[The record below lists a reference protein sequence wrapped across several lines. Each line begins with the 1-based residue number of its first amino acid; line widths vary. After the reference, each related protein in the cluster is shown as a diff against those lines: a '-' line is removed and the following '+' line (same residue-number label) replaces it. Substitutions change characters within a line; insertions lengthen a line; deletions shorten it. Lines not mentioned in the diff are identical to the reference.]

1 MARQIKLDDRE
12 KIEIVDAD
20 GVVTG
25 WFRFNPTD
33 TAILDRFKD
42 LEEYFNG
49 KNAELKKLSASEQK
63 DFDINA
69 LQEEIKKE
77 FDKLLGYEGAG
88 DAIFKNCSP
97 LAIRANGDIFATY
110 VMWQIAKFMKSE
122 FGVREKRAKSRISK
136 YTAKYKK

>member
-42 LEEYFNG
+42 LEKYFDSKNG
-49 KNAELKKLSASEQK
+49 ELKKLSASEQK
-63 DFDINA
+63 DFDIDA
-69 LQEEIKKE
+69 LQEETKKE
-77 FDKLLGYEGAG
+77 FDKLLNYEGAG
-88 DAIFKNCSP
+88 DALFKNCSP
-97 LAIRANGDIFATY
+97 LTLMPNGDVFAGY
-110 VMWQIAKFMKSE
+110 VMFKIAKFMKSE
-122 FGVREKRAKSRISK
+122 FGVREKRSKSRISK
-136 YTAKYKK
+136 YTAKYKR

>member
-33 TAILDRFKD
+33 TAILDRFKY
-42 LEEYFNG
+42 LEKYFDN
-49 KNAELKKLSASEQK
+49 KNEELKKLSASEQK
-63 DFDINA
+63 DYNINA
-69 LQEEIKKE
+69 LQDEIKKE
-77 FDKLLGYEGAG
+77 FDKLLDYEGAG

-97 LAIRANGDIFATY
+97 LAIRANGEIFATY

-122 FGVREKRAKSRISK
+122 FGIREKRAKSRISK
-136 YTAKYKK
+136 YTAKYKR